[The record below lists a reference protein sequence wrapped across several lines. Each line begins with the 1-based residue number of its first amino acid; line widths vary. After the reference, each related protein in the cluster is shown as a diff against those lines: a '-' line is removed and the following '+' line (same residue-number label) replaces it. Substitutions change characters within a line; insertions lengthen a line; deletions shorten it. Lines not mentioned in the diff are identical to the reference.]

1 VQRQLARAVQTAAKG
16 DNSCKG
22 KSSKRWDSSKAQNC
36 DVGLPKQQQKWD
48 SSNQRVQGCV
58 PKAVQ
63 TAAKEGE
70 KTAAN
75 DEAVGTQQA
84 TRAVG

>member
-1 VQRQLARAVQTAAKG
+1 VKGCPNSSKSGTAA
-16 DNSCKG
+16 
-22 KSSKRWDSSKAQNC
+22 R
-36 DVGLPKQQQKWD
+36 
-48 SSNQRVQGCV
+48 RVQGCV

-75 DEAVGTQQA
+75 DEAEGTQQA